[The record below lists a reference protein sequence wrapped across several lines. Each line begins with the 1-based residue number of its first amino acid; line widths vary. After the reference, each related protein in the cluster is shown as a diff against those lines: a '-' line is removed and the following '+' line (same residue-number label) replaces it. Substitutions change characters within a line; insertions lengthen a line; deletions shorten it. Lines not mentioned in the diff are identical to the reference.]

1 MSRLHKLL
9 LSTAV
14 AMGLGASAGASMAVA
29 QNASGTVFSSASE
42 GVDQFVAA
50 ARAKDIAAL
59 DKILGSDG
67 RDILHSG
74 DEQEDKNAMG
84 RFALAYDAG
93 HKLVVDSP
101 TRSTLIVGNDD
112 WPLPIPLVKEENGWR
127 FDAEAGRSELLAR
140 RIGRNELATIESC
153 KAFVDA
159 QREYASVD
167 RGDGVLDFAQRFIST
182 PGKQDGLY
190 WPAKPGEAFSPLG
203 PLFVK
208 AQAAGYN
215 PGKGGAP
222 QPYNGYYF
230 RILTGQG
237 SAANGGAYSYLAHG
251 KMLGGYAL
259 IAYPATYGVS
269 GVMSFIVNQ
278 DGQVFQKDLGPNSA
292 AAQIKTFD
300 PGPGWKKA

>member
-1 MSRLHKLL
+1 MSNFHQLL
-9 LSTAV
+9 LSSTIAI
-14 AMGLGASAGASMAVA
+14 GLSAGLAAA
-29 QNASGTVFSSASE
+29 QGTSGTVFSSASE
-42 GVDQFVAA
+42 GVDKFVAA
-50 ARAKDIAAL
+50 ARAKDIATL
-59 DKILGSDG
+59 DKILGPDG

-74 DEQEDKNAMG
+74 DDQEDKNALG
-84 RFALAYDAG
+84 RFILAYDAG
-93 HKLVVDSP
+93 HKLVADSP
-101 TRSTLIVGNDD
+101 TRSTLTVGNDD
-112 WPLPIPLVKEENGWR
+112 WPMPVPLVKDTEGWR

-140 RIGRNELATIESC
+140 RIGRNELATIEAC

-167 RGDGVLDFAQRFIST
+167 RGDGLLDYAQRFVST

-190 WPAKPGEAFSPLG
+190 WPAKPGEALSPLG

-208 AQAAGYN
+208 AQAAGYT
-215 PGKGGAP
+215 PGKSSAP
-222 QPYNGYYF
+222 QPFNGYYF

-237 SAANGGAYSYLAHG
+237 PAANGGAYSYLAHG
-251 KMLGGYAL
+251 KLMGGFAL

-278 DGQVFQKDLGPNSA
+278 DGQVFQKDLGPNTSAA